1 MIEAIVPKKR
11 TRRYGTPITDRTPN
25 DVARSGTLLPDG
37 GDETKNNNGDGE
49 TENNNGDGETE
60 DNDGDGDA
68 EGENAIRVL
77 HLDVEGLFL
86 DVLGLEIDLNEVV
99 LDVTAVPGPRKL
111 LGNLLSAV
119 AGVLNGSLSGVIDGV
134 FPDDALSAVVP
145 DSVFGEVDLDDQ
157 LPSLSDAVF
166 GFVNIL
172 LDVILDVLEE
182 EDSTEETSSD
192 TNQS

>member
-1 MIEAIVPKKR
+1 MIEAIIPKKR
-11 TRRYGTPITDRTPN
+11 TRRYGTPTTDRPD
-25 DVARSGTLLPDG
+25 DVARSATLLPDG
-37 GDETKNNNGDGE
+37 GEE
-49 TENNNGDGETE
+49 TENNNGDDETE
-60 DNDGDGDA
+60 GNDGDGDD

-119 AGVLNGSLSGVIDGV
+119 AGVLNGSLPSVTDGIL
-134 FPDDALSAVVP
+134 PDDPLSAVVP
-145 DSVFGEVDLDDQ
+145 DSVFGEIHLADR
-157 LPSLSDAVF
+157 LPSPSDAAF

-172 LDVILDVLEE
+172 LDVVLDVLEE
-182 EDSTEETSSD
+182 EDETEETSSD

>member
-11 TRRYGTPITDRTPN
+11 TRRYGTPITDRTP
-25 DVARSGTLLPDG
+25 DDGARSATLLPDG
-37 GDETKNNNGDGE
+37 GDEA
-49 TENNNGDGETE
+49 ENNNGDGET
-60 DNDGDGDA
+60 DGNDGDG
-68 EGENAIRVL
+68 ESGGENDIRVL

-111 LGNLLSAV
+111 LGNLLSTV
-119 AGVLNGSLSGVIDGV
+119 AGVLNGSLSGVVGGII
-134 FPDDALSAVVP
+134 PDDALSNVFP
-145 DSVFGEVDLDDQ
+145 DSVFGEVDLVGR
-157 LPSLSDAVF
+157 LPSPSDAAF

-172 LDVILDVLEE
+172 LDIILDVLEE